1 MTQELSRALSVGN
14 KPSTRVCAAG
24 GVCVARRVCACAGV
38 GRAGAGVR
46 TAVDC
51 GCSASIVWRS
61 QRKKRVCNDR
71 KFVPRYCSYSTSRFA
86 KFAQCGDQFVKLV
99 SR

>member
-24 GVCVARRVCACAGV
+24 GVCVARRVCARAGV
-38 GRAGAGVR
+38 GLAGAGVR

-71 KFVPRYCSYSTSRFA
+71 MTIGRTPRPLRGLGGVC
-86 KFAQCGDQFVKLV
+86 
-99 SR
+99 